1 MGKGFSIADLLPKNK
16 LVDFVTSVVEEGEVY
31 RMKLDGREEIVGKDG
46 ADSRNKYFIVIGQ
59 DSEGN
64 ALGFFVVDTKI
75 NESLPQVRKD
85 KHVKIEASKYA
96 FLEGTDR
103 YVDCSDFKMIS
114 KERFT
119 ELFSADK
126 VKARILPEDIEKY
139 KQEAVTYKNANK
151 ARLKRFGLLPIEEPR
166 KNIEQSYTR

>member
-1 MGKGFSIADLLPKNK
+1 MKQKGNSLADMLPKEMLEN
-16 LVDFVTSVVEEGEVY
+16 LVTSVVEEGDVY
-31 RMKLDGREEIVGKDG
+31 RMRLDEREGIIPKNIGDTG
-46 ADSRNKYFIVIGQ
+46 RNKFFIVCGH

-64 ALGFFVVDTKI
+64 ALGFFVVDTQI
-75 NESLPQVRKD
+75 NQSLPQARKE
-85 KHVKIEASKYA
+85 KHVKIEASRYA

-126 VKARILPEDIEKY
+126 GKAKILPEDVEKY
-139 KQEAVTYKNANK
+139 KQEALTYRNANK
-151 ARLKRFGLLPIEEPR
+151 KLLKRFGIE
-166 KNIEQSYTR
+166 